1 MALFRRRRLPAGLRP
16 PLDSGERVVAWAT
29 TPDGQAVVATNL
41 GLWLPGR
48 EGRSGREDRL
58 GWHEIHKAAWS
69 GSQLTIIPSATVRS
83 VPDAPTG
90 YDVVADAAP
99 VTVSLPDPSELPHQV
114 RARVTRSVG
123 YTAHHRLPGGG
134 AVRVVG
140 RRVPGRDG
148 VSWAVRYED
157 GAAVDD
163 PGTRSASDEMVAQAR
178 ASMGLGL

>member
-1 MALFRRRRLPAGLRP
+1 MALFRRRMPAGLRP
-16 PLDSGERVVAWAT
+16 PLDPGERVVAWAT
-29 TPDGQAVVATNL
+29 TPDERAVVATDL

-48 EGRSGREDRL
+48 DGRL

-69 GSQLTIIPSATVRS
+69 GRQLTIIPSTTVRS

-99 VTVSLPDPSELPHQV
+99 VTVPLPDPSELPHQV

-123 YTAHHRLPGGG
+123 YSAHHRLPGGG

-148 VSWAVRYED
+148 VNWAVRYED
-157 GAAVDD
+157 GATVDD
-163 PGTRSASDEMVAQAR
+163 PDTRTVSDELVTQAR
-178 ASMGLGL
+178 SSLGL